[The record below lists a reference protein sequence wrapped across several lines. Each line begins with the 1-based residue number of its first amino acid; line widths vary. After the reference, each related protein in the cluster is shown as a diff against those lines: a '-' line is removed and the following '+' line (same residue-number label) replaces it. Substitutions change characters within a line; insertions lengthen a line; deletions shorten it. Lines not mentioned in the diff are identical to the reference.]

1 MTQTPPTFTPRS
13 MTDLRLGLPAVG
25 LTALL
30 MLGGCNASNPLDW
43 DLRTGANSGDTS
55 VAAVNAL
62 DQRPLADA
70 RGVISYPTYQ
80 VALAQRND
88 TVMSVANRVGIPPDQ
103 LASYNALRPADTL
116 RAGEILALPTRV
128 AAVDI
133 PTTTGGVIGET
144 AAPGRVDVSTIAT
157 TALNRVDAQAPSA
170 PKTIGQSAEPQTL
183 QAQPVRHQVQRGET
197 AFTIARLYGVP
208 VRSLG
213 EWNSLGTNL
222 EVREGQYLIIPTS
235 SAPPANMAAQQA
247 TAPGKQTPLAPPPSA
262 KKPLPAEKTVP
273 AAEASKPTVVADLG
287 KERTAAS
294 ASAFEMPVQGKIIR
308 SYVKKKN
315 DGIDIAAPAGTVV
328 KSAADGVVAAITKDT
343 TGTPIV
349 VIRHADGILTV
360 YAGVDGLK
368 VAKGAAVK
376 RGQTIAVVRNAEPAF
391 VHFEVRKGVD
401 SVDPMSYLQ

>member
-1 MTQTPPTFTPRS
+1 MTQTPPTFTPR
-13 MTDLRLGLPAVG
+13 TLTGLRLG

-30 MLGGCNASNPLDW
+30 MLGGCNASNPMDW

-55 VAAVNAL
+55 VAAVSAL
-62 DQRPLADA
+62 DQRPQADA

-128 AAVDI
+128 AAADI

-157 TALNRVDAQAPSA
+157 TALNRVDAQSPSA
-170 PKTIGQSAEPQTL
+170 PKTIGQSAQPQTL

-235 SAPPANMAAQQA
+235 SAPPANMAAEQA
-247 TAPGKQTPLAPPPSA
+247 TAPGTQTPLAPPPSA
-262 KKPLPAEKTVP
+262 KTPLPAEKTVP
-273 AAEASKPTVVADLG
+273 AAVASKPTVVADLG
-287 KERTAAS
+287 KERTAVS

-315 DGIDIAAPAGTVV
+315 DGIDIAAPAGTAV

-376 RGQTIAVVRNAEPAF
+376 RGQTIAAVRNAEPAF

>member
-1 MTQTPPTFTPRS
+1 MTHQTLAFSTRPSALVR
-13 MTDLRLGLPAVG
+13 PALG

-30 MLGGCNASNPLDW
+30 MLGACNASNPLDW
-43 DLRTGANSGDTS
+43 DLRTGPNSGDTS
-55 VAAVNAL
+55 VAAVSAL
-62 DQRPLADA
+62 DQRPQADA

-88 TVMSVANRVGIPPDQ
+88 TVMSLAKRVGVPPDQ

-116 RAGEILALPTRV
+116 RAGEVLALPTRV
-128 AAVDI
+128 AAADI
-133 PTTTGGVIGET
+133 PTTGGVIGET
-144 AAPGRVDVSTIAT
+144 AAPGQVDVSTIAT
-157 TALNRVDAQAPSA
+157 TALNRVDAQSPAATPTS
-170 PKTIGQSAEPQTL
+170 KQVQPQTL
-183 QAQPVRHQVQRGET
+183 QSQPIRHQVKRGET

-213 EWNSLGTNL
+213 EWNSLGTDL

-235 SAPPANMAAQQA
+235 SAPPANLVAETA
-247 TAPGKQTPLAPPPSA
+247 TAPGTPTPLAPPPSA
-262 KKPLPAEKTVP
+262 KTPLPAEKTQP
-273 AAEASKPTVVADLG
+273 AAQTAAPAPVADLG
-287 KERTAAS
+287 KDRTAVS

-315 DGIDIAAPAGTVV
+315 DGIDIAAPAGTAV

-376 RGQTIAVVRNAEPAF
+376 RGQTIAAVRNAEPAF